1 MRFFSSIIALGVV
14 AAAAATCNAAESEFN
29 KTVAADPKGEVAI
42 SNVAGH
48 IKVTGWDRPE
58 VQVKAVLSSGV
69 ERVDVTGGPGRVV
82 VKVVVPGMSW
92 NDADVVLDV
101 YVPKQ
106 SEVQVTAVSADVETV
121 GVLGEQRLNST
132 SGTVRADLAAADFE
146 GKTVSGD
153 ITLRGT
159 SQPADLRVSTV
170 SGSITLERAAG
181 EVDATSVSGDLKV
194 DVSTARSVR
203 LHSTSG
209 DLRFRG
215 TLEEGG
221 TIEAE
226 TISGDVSLQARG
238 KSGYEYEA
246 SSFSGDLDN
255 CFGKTAERT
264 SQHGPGSRLT
274 GTVGK
279 GDARIRAKSMSGD
292 IQICDK

>member
-1 MRFFSSIIALGVV
+1 MRFFSTLALVVV
-14 AAAAATCNAAESEFN
+14 ATAGAASNAAVTEFD
-29 KTVAADPKGEVAI
+29 KTVAADPKGEVNI

-58 VQVKAVLSSGV
+58 VQVKAVLSSGSQ
-69 ERVDVTGGPGRVV
+69 RVDVTGGPQRIVI
-82 VKVVVPGMSW
+82 KVVVPGMSW

-101 YVPKQ
+101 HVPKQ
-106 SEVQVTAVSADVETV
+106 SELQVTGSSADVETV
-121 GVLGEQRLNST
+121 QVLGEQRLKSV
-132 SGTVRADLAAADFE
+132 SGTIHAELAAADFE

-170 SGSITLERAAG
+170 SGSITLERGAG
-181 EVDATSVSGDLKV
+181 ELDATTVSGDLRAEL
-194 DVSTARSVR
+194 SSARSVR
-203 LHSTSG
+203 MHTTSG
-209 DLRFRG
+209 DLHFRG
-215 TLEEGG
+215 TLDEGA
-221 TIEAE
+221 TLEAE
-226 TISGDVSLQARG
+226 TISGDVSVQARG

-246 SSFSGDLDN
+246 SSFSGELEN
-255 CFGKTAERT
+255 CFGKSSEST

-274 GTVGK
+274 GTLGK